1 MPTYP
6 LTVKLKFASR
16 RRLRSL
22 DTSKSG
28 VGVSCSL
35 NQTLQTEKSAG
46 YDCKNSDSITGT
58 PKGMELETDEIDD
71 IQGIPD
77 NANPD
82 KMDNTVD
89 YSNLE
94 NLKALDSVPSG
105 NITDIDGTSCQSDGK
120 YTVTLTLLGKN
131 NNLNTTHY
139 DNAELRFAAPESS
152 GICEVDFT
160 SDTSATMKCN
170 NKEKFYESEIY
181 IERQLIQDGKG
192 IPLFFINSYT
202 SDEKYECDV
211 SLLTGSITNS
221 TPSGGTETDTEGN
234 SIVYHKK
241 SGSGLSGG
249 AIAGIVIAVVVAI
262 AAISAVIV
270 LAKKG
275 VLGGK
280 KTVDTINNNTSV
292 ASLGI
297 K

>member
-28 VGVSCSL
+28 VNVGCTL
-35 NQTLQTEKSAG
+35 NQTLQTSKSAG
-46 YDCKNSDSITGT
+46 YDCKNSDSISGT
-58 PKGMELETDEIDD
+58 PKGMELETDDITN

-105 NITDIDGTSCQSDGK
+105 NITAIDGTSCQSDGK
-120 YTVTLTLLGKN
+120 YTVTLTLAEKN
-131 NNLNTTHY
+131 ENLTTKHY
-139 DNAELRFAAPESS
+139 ENAELRFSAPESS

-160 SDTSATMKCN
+160 SDTSVTMKCN

-192 IPLFFINSYT
+192 IPLFFINSKT
-202 SDEKYECDV
+202 SDEKFECDV
-211 SLLTGSITNS
+211 SLLTGSITNAS
-221 TPSGGTETDTEGN
+221 SSDDTETDTN
-234 SIVYHKK
+234 NIVYHKK

-280 KTVDTINNNTSV
+280 KAVDNINNSSSV
-292 ASLGI
+292 ANFGI